1 MSVHNVKKFMRTPLY
16 LKLAQDLKAEITSGK
31 IPIGAHLPTELEL
44 AQAHSASRYTVRA
57 AIAELQAMGLVSRK
71 KKSGTRVES
80 ASTTSAY
87 KQTVGSIEDLTAF
100 GASHARKIQ
109 ASEKIVCAKKLA
121 EELGCSVGKEW
132 FKLTSLRYND
142 AGLDLPMGIT
152 EIYIDSKFNDV
163 EKIAEKNPDQLIS
176 NIIEERYGK
185 AISEIKQEI
194 IPILLSKDQAK
205 KLKATEG
212 EPALRIIRSYMDTAN
227 EVFEITVTTHPAD
240 RYTFV
245 TKLRRDTINEKVSLN
260 SRKSSFARQPE
271 TK

>member
-1 MSVHNVKKFMRTPLY
+1 MSVHNVKKFMKTPLY

-31 IPIGAHLPTELEL
+31 ISVGSHLPTELEL
-44 AQAHSASRYTVRA
+44 AEAHSASRYTVRA

-80 ASTTSAY
+80 ASTSSAY

-100 GASHARKIQ
+100 GASHARKIE
-109 ASEKIVCAKKLA
+109 ASEKIICNKKLA
-121 EELGCSVGKEW
+121 NELGCSIGKEW
-132 FKLTSLRYND
+132 IKLTSLRFND
-142 AGLDLPMGIT
+142 AGPKLPMGIT
-152 EIYIDSKFNDV
+152 EIYIDEKFKDV
-163 EKIAEKNPDQLIS
+163 EKIASNNPDQLIS

-194 IPILLSKDQAK
+194 IPILLSKPQAI
-205 KLKATEG
+205 KLNATEG
-212 EPALRIIRSYMDTAN
+212 EPALKIIRSYIDTAN

-245 TKLRRDTINEKVSLN
+245 TKLRRDSVKLPITSPNLKW
-260 SRKSSFARQPE
+260 
-271 TK
+271 

>member
-1 MSVHNVKKFMRTPLY
+1 MSVHNVKKFMKTPLY
-16 LKLAQDLKAEITSGK
+16 IQLAKDLKAEIASGK
-31 IPIGAHLPTELEL
+31 IPVGTTLPTELEL
-44 AQAHSASRYTVRA
+44 AERYSASRYTVRA

-80 ASTTSAY
+80 ASTSSAY

-100 GASHARKIQ
+100 GAKHARKIQ
-109 ASEKIVCAKKLA
+109 ASETIICTKKLA
-121 EELGCSVGKEW
+121 EELGCSIGKEW
-132 FKLTSLRYND
+132 LKLTSLRYND
-142 AGLDLPMGIT
+142 VGPELPMGIT

-163 EKIAEKNPDQLIS
+163 EKIAKKNPDRLIS

-205 KLKATEG
+205 KLVAAEG
-212 EPALRIIRSYMDTAN
+212 DPALKIIRSYMDTAN

-245 TKLRRDTINEKVSLN
+245 TKLRRDNAN
-260 SRKSSFARQPE
+260 
-271 TK
+271 